1 MQQIFRNLSWG
12 WDSALQL
19 ELRLLRLRGLGL
31 TAIIRPTFL
40 YAALLSLR
48 PSVHLL
54 IHTDGEALLQ
64 DLAGW
69 RLTRPGSSASKSPV

>member
-31 TAIIRPTFL
+31 RAISDLPFCMPL
-40 YAALLSLR
+40 YCLSVRL
-48 PSVHLL
+48 SVC
-54 IHTDGEALLQ
+54 
-64 DLAGW
+64 
-69 RLTRPGSSASKSPV
+69 SSIQTEKHSCKI